1 MDIEMIK
8 KHLKVTHSFED
19 DLIEMYADWAKSDVI
34 ASVTTSDEVDM
45 EYVKDNFQF
54 QKAVILLTNFYF
66 DQRLTISDKKQ
77 IEMPYGVLDAIQKLR
92 GDEKV
97 LIDET

>member
-19 DLIEMYADWAKSDVI
+19 DLIEIYSDWSKSDVI
-34 ASVTTSDEVDM
+34 ASVTSSDKVEI

-54 QKAVILLTNFYF
+54 QKAVNLLNNFYF
-66 DQRLTISDKKQ
+66 NQRLIISDNKQ

-97 LIDET
+97 LIDDT

>member
-1 MDIEMIK
+1 MELEMIK

>member
-1 MDIEMIK
+1 MIK

>member
-1 MDIEMIK
+1 MELEMIK

-45 EYVKDNFQF
+45 DYVKDNFQF

>member
-54 QKAVILLTNFYF
+54 QMKLIRVTNLYF
-66 DQRLTISDKKQ
+66 DQRLAISNKKQ
-77 IEMPYGVLDAIQKLR
+77 KVMPYDVLDAIQKLR